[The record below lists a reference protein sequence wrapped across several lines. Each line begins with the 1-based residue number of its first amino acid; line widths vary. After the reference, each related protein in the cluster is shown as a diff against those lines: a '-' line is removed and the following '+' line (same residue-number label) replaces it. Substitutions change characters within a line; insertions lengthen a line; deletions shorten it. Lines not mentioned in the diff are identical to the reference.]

1 MKREVNQMKRTKLRL
16 RLAVAATTIAM
27 IVTTAGAFACTGVYI
42 GKNVSKEGTTVIARS
57 EDRGTS
63 NYEKMFKVQKRVTKS
78 GRYLKDTGESQKG
91 FKVPLPKT
99 TYKYTFVPDNTGEG
113 DGMYPASCTNEYGLA
128 VVGTVSAG
136 VNDKY
141 AKADPYKK
149 TGTGLR
155 EAILPAL
162 IACQCKTARG
172 AVDKLAALTT
182 RYGSEEGNILF
193 FADKTGAW
201 IFESYGGHQYCAMK
215 LPANKVAVFG
225 NQFMIGTVDKTN
237 TSGYVFSKGLFKALD
252 KAGAVMEN
260 GKYNITRTVS
270 GDYSRTDYST
280 MRTWMGHR
288 LLAPS
293 TAGSYDSS
301 AYYPLCYKPDSKVSV
316 LDVMKL
322 YRNRYEGTSYDMT
335 KSENKA
341 LRPIGVNTQSDVHI
355 IQIYNS
361 LPKDTCCVQW
371 LCMGNAEDSV
381 FIPSFSGITD
391 TYSGYK
397 VNAHNYNAK
406 SLYWNFKSICTLA
419 ETDRAYLGKGVRA
432 YWQSQEKK
440 MLSQLPSQIR
450 KTKAAYKKGQSSG
463 RAYVTAL
470 GKKTAS
476 MEVSNAKRMYSKLI
490 KVATYNQTDASEEMS
505 KIHFKFK

>member
-1 MKREVNQMKRTKLRL
+1 MDTIIEMKNIQKSFFLGTDHELEVLHGIDLSVRQGEFISL
-16 RLAVAATTIAM
+16 V
-27 IVTTAGAFACTGVYI
+27 GASGSGKSTLMNII
-42 GKNVSKEGTTVIARS
+42 G
-57 EDRGTS
+57 
-63 NYEKMFKVQKRVTKS
+63 
-78 GRYLKDTGESQKG
+78 
-91 FKVPLPKT
+91 
-99 TYKYTFVPDNTGEG
+99 
-113 DGMYPASCTNEYGLA
+113 
-128 VVGTVSAG
+128 
-136 VNDKY
+136 
-141 AKADPYKK
+141 
-149 TGTGLR
+149 
-155 EAILPAL
+155 
-162 IACQCKTARG
+162 
-172 AVDKLAALTT
+172 
-182 RYGSEEGNILF
+182 
-193 FADKTGAW
+193 
-201 IFESYGGHQYCAMK
+201 
-215 LPANKVAVFG
+215 
-225 NQFMIGTVDKTN
+225 
-237 TSGYVFSKGLFKALD
+237 ALD
-252 KAGAVMEN
+252 KQTEGEYLLNGLNVQEAGDNKLAEIRNSQIGFVFQNFNLIPRCNALKNVELPMLYAGVEKHRRLEHAVELM
-260 GKYNITRTVS
+260 KMV
-270 GDYSRTDYST
+270 D
-280 MRTWMGHR
+280 
-288 LLAPS
+288 
-293 TAGSYDSS
+293 
-301 AYYPLCYKPDSKVSV
+301 
-316 LDVMKL
+316 MKL